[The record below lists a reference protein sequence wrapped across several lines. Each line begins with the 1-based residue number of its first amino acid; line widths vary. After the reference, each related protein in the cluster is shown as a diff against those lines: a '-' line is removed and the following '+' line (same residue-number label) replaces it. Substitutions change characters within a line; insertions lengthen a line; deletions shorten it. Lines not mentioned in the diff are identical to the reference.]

1 MYFDAHSD
9 IWADVTNK
17 RLAGE
22 TDVIQ
27 KFHIDRLK
35 KGNVEGAVFVMWV
48 DPPYDRDY
56 MARTRD
62 IFRCVKDELA
72 ETKAIRSVKNF
83 EEIMQARK
91 DGEFYVLT
99 GIEGMAYGT
108 VIKMCD
114 KLSLNPVDFSSLERD
129 TSLGAQLLENRVM
142 QYYVKLNQ
150 TGRDKILELMD
161 DFVQIDKYKA
171 KNRKSKKED

>member
-1 MYFDAHSD
+1 MIGNGRRQRVPAYEFRSFQMEVKMTKAE
-9 IWADVTNK
+9 I
-17 RLAGE
+17 
-22 TDVIQ
+22 
-27 KFHIDRLK
+27 LK
-35 KGNVEGAVFVMWV
+35 KEILRQ
-48 DPPYDRDY
+48 Y
-56 MARTRD
+56 
-62 IFRCVKDELA
+62 
-72 ETKAIRSVKNF
+72 RSVRQF
-83 EEIMQARK
+83 AIELSIPYSTLVTALER
-91 DGEFYVLT
+91 

-150 TGRDKILELMD
+150 DGRDKILGLMD

-171 KNRKSKKED
+171 KGKRNK